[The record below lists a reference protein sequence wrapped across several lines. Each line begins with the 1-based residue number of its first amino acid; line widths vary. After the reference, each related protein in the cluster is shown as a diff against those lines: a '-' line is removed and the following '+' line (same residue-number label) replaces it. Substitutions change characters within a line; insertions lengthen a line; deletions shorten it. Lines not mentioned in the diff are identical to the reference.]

1 MMRLDSEMR
10 LTDNPFFHFSNTG
23 GHRQLHQQPSSFS
36 CPTHLMAVPRPLCH
50 SPTSP
55 LLSNLNTNIQTD
67 TRTQVCRCNPLTN
80 QTTLPTTSETQS
92 TYLQTL
98 LESGRPFLRGELEKT
113 DVNLPS
119 LIAVLK
125 SVGAGECWHKHGS
138 FLDHLVDTYRILKLW
153 GAPDAVCLCGLFHSA
168 YSNSY
173 LSLAIFDPS
182 TGRDTIRTH
191 VGDMAEQLIH
201 LFCIIPRQQLVHDDL
216 LFHYPDESELLQH
229 LIDSEKS
236 LTNARKGVFEARD
249 EEWRKKLKLV
259 LPADGIVLKHIK
271 TGEDVH
277 LSTKIVA
284 TFLLITMADFSD
296 QFFGFQDVLFDNSD
310 GTMQFSGNDY
320 AIGLWPGDGKPG
332 LWMNS
337 ISRMGAIYTLIMREE
352 QMCTIEQSQSANINS
367 QDKEIKLVTP
377 PVFDNCTK
385 VLSAKDHIEARD
397 WYWEGVCNAS
407 KKGLDW
413 CEEVL
418 KRSVEKN
425 PFVAEPHVVL
435 GQIYLSQGR
444 FEEAQKESEEGLRL
458 LLEWG
463 SPWDK
468 RMLWEGWVAWCR
480 VLVMKSKEKSWPDTS
495 WGILNL
501 GLVR

>member
-1 MMRLDSEMR
+1 M
-10 LTDNPFFHFSNTG
+10 
-23 GHRQLHQQPSSFS
+23 HQQLPSFLCTAYIVTLS
-36 CPTHLMAVPRPLCH
+36 LPLPLRH
-50 SPTSP
+50 SPWSR
-55 LLSNLNTNIQTD
+55 SINNLNTNIQTEA
-67 TRTQVCRCNPLTN
+67 RTLVCNCDPLTN
-80 QTTLPTTSETQS
+80 QATFPTTSEPQS

-98 LESGRPFLRGELEKT
+98 LESTRPFLKGELENI
-113 DVNLPS
+113 DVNLPT

-138 FLDHLVDTYRILKLW
+138 FLDHLFDTYRILKLW

-173 LSLAIFDPS
+173 KSLAIFDPS
-182 TGRDTIRTH
+182 TGRDSIRTH
-191 VGDMAEQLIH
+191 VGELAEQLIH
-201 LFCIIPRQQLVHDDL
+201 LFCVIPRQQLIHDDL
-216 LFHYPDESELLQH
+216 LFHYPDESELVQH

-249 EEWRKKLKLV
+249 EEWRKKLQLV

-277 LSTKIVA
+277 LSRKIVA

-296 QFFGFQDVLFDNSD
+296 QFFGFQDVLFNNSD

-320 AIGLWPGDGKPG
+320 ATGLWPGDGKPG

-352 QMCTIEQSQSANINS
+352 QMYSIEQSQSANINS
-367 QDKEIKLVTP
+367 QEKKSSWDL
-377 PVFDNCTK
+377 
-385 VLSAKDHIEARD
+385 
-397 WYWEGVCNAS
+397 YWEGVCNAL
-407 KKGLDW
+407 KKGLDR

-425 PFVAEPHVVL
+425 PFVGKPHVVL

-468 RMLWEGWVAWCR
+468 RMSWEGWVAWC
-480 VLVMKSKEKSWPDTS
+480 
-495 WGILNL
+495 
-501 GLVR
+501 